1 MTYQF
6 HVGMEVVC
14 IDDKVPLEG
23 GIVVKDAAITEGTVY
38 KIRWVGVATHYID
51 GEFIGIKVEE
61 IMRGEDREFGY
72 HDMPFHS
79 RRFRPL
85 VNDRLASLRAL
96 QNPNQPIAP
105 APEEPRR
112 RAPVKEE
119 EKV

>member
-1 MTYQF
+1 MSHQF
-6 HVGMEVVC
+6 FVGQRVVC
-14 IDDKVPLEG
+14 VDANYKAEQRVSLQCELQEG
-23 GIVVKDAAITEGTVY
+23 AVY
-38 KIRWVGVATHYID
+38 TIRWIGPFVHYID

-85 VNDRLASLRAL
+85 VQDRLGSLRAL

-112 RAPVKEE
+112 RAPLKEE

>member
-6 HVGMEVVC
+6 HVGQEVVC

-23 GIVVKDAAITEGTVY
+23 GATVKDAAITEGQTY
-38 KIRWVGVATHYID
+38 TLRWVGMASHYVFGSYMGVKLEGVD
-51 GEFIGIKVEE
+51 SKFGEAWGLK
-61 IMRGEDREFGY
+61 DA
-72 HDMPFHS
+72 PFAA

-85 VNDRLASLRAL
+85 VQDRLGSLRAL

>member
-1 MTYQF
+1 MNQF
-6 HVGMEVVC
+6 HVNQEVVC

-23 GIVVKDAAITEGTVY
+23 GAVVKDAAITEGTVY
-38 KIRWVGVATHYID
+38 KIRWVGMASHYVFGD
-51 GEFIGIKVEE
+51 YLGVRLEGVDSKFGEAWGLK
-61 IMRGEDREFGY
+61 DA
-72 HDMPFHS
+72 PFAA

-105 APEEPRR
+105 APEEPKRR
-112 RAPVKEE
+112 VTTKEE